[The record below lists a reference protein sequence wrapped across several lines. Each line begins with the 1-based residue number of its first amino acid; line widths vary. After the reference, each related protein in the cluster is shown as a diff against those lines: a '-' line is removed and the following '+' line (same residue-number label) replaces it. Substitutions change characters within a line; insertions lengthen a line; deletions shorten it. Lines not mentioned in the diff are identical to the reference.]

1 MMIINLLSWT
11 LSIYT
16 LACCHHTTMFKVGSI
31 NQSINLANCHSTDDN
46 NILSVLVYYK
56 QHHSFIPHTFWTTIN
71 TIAIHYYLISS
82 NQQQQQQ
89 STKYSSYLL
98 NTPNTLIIK
107 MLFKTLS
114 NMSSIN
120 QFSSSIGQSNTMI
133 NNNNN
138 NSSHQSMMNIN
149 QTSAFS
155 RPYWCKW
162 TCDGDEKVKVTDT
175 TQTDNNKL

>member
-1 MMIINLLSWT
+1 M
-11 LSIYT
+11 
-16 LACCHHTTMFKVGSI
+16 
-31 NQSINLANCHSTDDN
+31 
-46 NILSVLVYYK
+46 
-56 QHHSFIPHTFWTTIN
+56 TIN

-82 NQQQQQQ
+82 NQQQQQQQQQ

-120 QFSSSIGQSNTMI
+120 QFSSSIGQQQSQSMNSYD

-138 NSSHQSMMNIN
+138 NGSHQSMMNIN

-155 RPYWCKW
+155 RPYWCKCNLKF
-162 TCDGDEKVKVTDT
+162 TETNLNAILEST
-175 TQTDNNKL
+175 IPNH